1 MLPIVLFL
9 LIVGSAVFVYL
20 AHRRRKVFAL
30 KEQEILEKQI
40 AEVEKEGFEIPDEI
54 KKVKTRIIKDADLR
68 KSQQE
73 AIDYELR

>member
-20 AHRRRKVFAL
+20 ANRRRKVFAL

-54 KKVKTRIIKDADLR
+54 KKVKKRIIKDADLR

-73 AIDYELR
+73 VIDYELR